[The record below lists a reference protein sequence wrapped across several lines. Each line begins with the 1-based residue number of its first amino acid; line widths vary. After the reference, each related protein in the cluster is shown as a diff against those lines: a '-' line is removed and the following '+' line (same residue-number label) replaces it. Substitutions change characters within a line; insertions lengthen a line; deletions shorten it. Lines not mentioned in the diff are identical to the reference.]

1 MKKNISI
8 NISGIIFHIEEDG
21 YDSLKKYLDSINR
34 YFSSFED
41 SSEILADIESRIAEI
56 FLSKLNEEKQVITAE
71 DVNALVTTM
80 GSVSDFKAAEE
91 EDFPKQAEAPR
102 AGQQEGSAQQGPAD
116 DNTSRNTG
124 GYTHRGRT
132 YTPPR
137 RLMRDQKRKTLGGVC
152 SGIANYMNVDAVW
165 IRLLFALLAFAYG
178 ITILV
183 YIVMWIAVPG
193 SYDLDEPE
201 VEKKLFRDG
210 DRKVIGG
217 VSGGLSAFLNLDITA
232 VRVLFLLF
240 TFAGGLGIFIYIV
253 MWLILP
259 EARSITDRM
268 QMQGEAVTLSNIES
282 NIKKNQEGRAQEE
295 SPAAKI
301 LMAPFRLIG
310 VLLQGLG
317 KVLGPLLELLRVAI
331 GVLVIMI
338 GIIFVFS
345 VLVAGGAALGM
356 LSTHTFALPWID
368 HADMNMPVE
377 AFSRAFPGWVVVA
390 AFVSALIP
398 SVYIALLGISIIAK
412 RIVFGPA
419 VGWSMFVMFF
429 VSVILLGVGIPK
441 IVYAFKQH
449 GEYQVVTTYTPVG
462 KRALL
467 KVNEIGMDDFDG
479 ADLTLKGYKGKDFK
493 LEQNFKAQGATR
505 QKAIENA
512 QMVNYHVASQDSVL
526 TFDSNITFKP
536 DAIYRGQEVELVLY
550 IPYDYPFTMDR
561 GISHLITQYV
571 DQEYMD
577 DQTWKMT
584 EARGLECVSCPKTES
599 LGMDQDHDMDMES
612 ASNLTGFHE
621 LEINGRFDVRIYRGD
636 VYSVR
641 LNGSEREKQRY
652 DIYMRDQTLVIE
664 YNTEHRNRDWDLKDL
679 KDLKNLK
686 DLGMDEMGIEIT
698 MPTLE
703 RLEANGLGKL
713 RFDNFDVD
721 NLTLDIR
728 GPIKVKGEAHAQ
740 KISVNLSGKAV
751 ADLSGNTVMLDA
763 DVEFAS
769 VLKAYGL
776 DAVDARVD
784 VNGASSAKVNVSGT
798 LEMDEGVASDIDYRG
813 NPEVRNH

>member
-80 GSVSDFKAAEE
+80 GSVSDFKAVEE
-91 EDFPKQAEAPR
+91 EDLPR
-102 AGQQEGSAQQGPAD
+102 QTEPPRTAQPEPENGGATD
-116 DNTSRNTG
+116 DNASRNTG
-124 GYTHRGRT
+124 THTRST
-132 YTPPR
+132 YTPPK

-178 ITILV
+178 ITIVV
-183 YIVMWIAVPG
+183 YVVMWIAVPG

-210 DRKVIGG
+210 NRKVIGG

-232 VRVLFLLF
+232 VRVLFLVF

-259 EARSITDRM
+259 EARSITDKM

-282 NIKKNQEGRAQEE
+282 TIKKNQEERAQEE
-295 SPAAKI
+295 SPAAKV

-310 VLLQGLG
+310 TLLQALG
-317 KVLGPLLELLRVAI
+317 KVLVPLLELVRVAI
-331 GVLVIMI
+331 GVLVVTI
-338 GIIFVFS
+338 GIVFVFS
-345 VLVAGGAALGM
+345 ALVTGGVTLGM
-356 LSTHTFALPWID
+356 LSTTTFALPWID
-368 HADMNMPVE
+368 HADLNMPVE
-377 AFSRAFPGWVVVA
+377 AFSRAFPGWVAVA
-390 AFVSALIP
+390 AFIAILIP
-398 SVYIALLGISIIAK
+398 SVYVSLLGVSIIAK
-412 RIVFGPA
+412 RIVFSA
-419 VGWSMFVMFF
+419 AIGWSMFVLFF
-429 VSVILLGVGIPK
+429 VSVVLLGVGIPK
-441 IVYAFKQH
+441 IAYAFKQS
-449 GEYQVVTTYTPVG
+449 GEYRVEATYNPTG
-462 KRALL
+462 KRAVLRI
-467 KVNEIGMDDFDG
+467 NEIGMDDFDG
-479 ADLTLKGYKGKDFK
+479 ANLTLKGYKGKDFK

-512 QMVNYHVASQDSVL
+512 QMVEYHVTAQDSVL

-536 DAIYRGQEVELVLY
+536 DAIFRGQEIELVLY

-561 GISHLITQYV
+561 GMSHFITQYV
-571 DQEYMD
+571 DPEYVD

-584 EARGLECVSCPKTES
+584 DARGLECISCPKSIDEPAEVE
-599 LGMDQDHDMDMES
+599 GD
-612 ASNLTGFHE
+612 LTNFSE
-621 LEINGRFDVRIYRGD
+621 LEVNGKFDVHVYSGSE
-636 VYSVR
+636 YSVR
-641 LNGSEREKQRY
+641 LSGTEKEKERY
-652 DIYMRDQTLVIE
+652 NIYQRDQTLVIE
-664 YNTEHRNRDWDLKDL
+664 YDGNKKKKWDLKDL
-679 KDLKNLK
+679 A
-686 DLGMDEMGIEIT
+686 MDEVQIEIT
-698 MPTLE
+698 MPSLE
-703 RLEANGLGKL
+703 RLEASGVGTV
-713 RFDNFDVD
+713 RFDDFSVD

-728 GPIKVKGEAHAQ
+728 GPVKVRGEAHAQ
-740 KISVNLSGKAV
+740 KISVNLSGSAE
-751 ADLSGNTVMLDA
+751 ADLSGHTVMLDA

-769 VLKAYGL
+769 RLKAYDL
-776 DAVDARVD
+776 TAVDAVID
-784 VNGASSAKVNVSGT
+784 ASGASSAKVNVSGT
-798 LEMDEGVASDIDYRG
+798 LEMEEGVASDIDYRG
-813 NPEVRNH
+813 NPEKVRHN